1 MRGCARSVAAVAAR
15 GRRAC
20 AAEVSGSSPGG
31 AASTGAGSPPG
42 GSSARGGGG
51 DRREERVDGEYV
63 EYAGST
69 GGGGDTEV
77 DVAVVGGG
85 LVGAALV
92 LALSRQPLSRQ
103 LRIAIVDRAPP
114 PPPLPPPRVKSEDG
128 EWPAPSARVSAVT
141 PSSGRFLERLGV
153 WGVGAHAPPAA
164 PYEHMQ
170 VWDACGGGAVRFHA
184 ADAALPALGAVVE
197 NGTLLAG
204 MHAALREKGLVENL
218 PPAGVEEIELPAGS
232 DAGGAVASARAA
244 LSLSDGTCVRARL
257 VVGADGPTS
266 RVRSLAGINTSD
278 WDYSQKGV
286 VATVRMEGYESA
298 ARTEDTAWQRF
309 LPTGPLALLPVSP
322 PGYCN
327 IVWSTTS
334 EHAERLLALS
344 DAAFADAVN
353 DALHGEAA
361 VPRGVLPRLLPSGDG
376 ALPPPRAI
384 EAVGRRGA
392 FPLTMR
398 NAQRYVGRRLALAG
412 DAAHVVHPLAGQ
424 GVNLGFADA
433 AALAACIER
442 GLRAGLDV
450 GDLVLLRE
458 YETERGRAAMAAIA
472 ALHGLHTAFGV
483 QSGAAGAVRAA
494 GMGVINALPPVRRA
508 VVETAAGHGPLS
520 WANADAI
527 SAIM

>member
-1 MRGCARSVAAVAAR
+1 M
-15 GRRAC
+15 
-20 AAEVSGSSPGG
+20 
-31 AASTGAGSPPG
+31 
-42 GSSARGGGG
+42 
-51 DRREERVDGEYV
+51 
-63 EYAGST
+63 
-69 GGGGDTEV
+69 
-77 DVAVVGGG
+77 
-85 LVGAALV
+85 
-92 LALSRQPLSRQ
+92 
-103 LRIAIVDRAPP
+103 
-114 PPPLPPPRVKSEDG
+114 
-128 EWPAPSARVSAVT
+128 SAVT

-286 VATVRMEGYESA
+286 VATVRMEGQESA
-298 ARTEDTAWQRF
+298 ARTGGHRVAA
-309 LPTGPLALLPVSP
+309 LPAHGPAGAAARLATGLLQQ
-322 PGYCN
+322 
-327 IVWSTTS
+327 WSTTS

-361 VPRGVLPRLLPSGDG
+361 VPRACCRDCCR
-376 ALPPPRAI
+376 RAM
-384 EAVGRRGA
+384 GRCRH
-392 FPLTMR
+392 R
-398 NAQRYVGRRLALAG
+398 ERSRRWAG
-412 DAAHVVHPLAGQ
+412 AAHFH
-424 GVNLGFADA
+424 
-433 AALAACIER
+433 
-442 GLRAGLDV
+442 
-450 GDLVLLRE
+450 
-458 YETERGRAAMAAIA
+458 
-472 ALHGLHTAFGV
+472 
-483 QSGAAGAVRAA
+483 
-494 GMGVINALPPVRRA
+494 
-508 VVETAAGHGPLS
+508 
-520 WANADAI
+520 
-527 SAIM
+527 